1 MGSGKS
7 GAEPAGCYADLTSE
21 HLGQMALVGETG
33 FLCNQGEQLGGLAQQ
48 TFGTLNPALDDITL
62 PPNPSGLLERAAK
75 VIGTQTRD
83 VGQHAEGKVI
93 VEMCLDVVSHPLQPL
108 FSQDLAQGL

>member
-1 MGSGKS
+1 
-7 GAEPAGCYADLTSE
+7 
-21 HLGQMALVGETG
+21 
-33 FLCNQGEQLGGLAQQ
+33 
-48 TFGTLNPALDDITL
+48 
-62 PPNPSGLLERAAK
+62 